1 MAGCVVLLKF
11 AHLPS
16 TDRSKTKF
24 NGHGLELLAPDLEL
38 KKCGPPKAQPQH
50 SRSQSGS
57 AGADT
62 KNTRQMTIPES
73 GSAWKIG
80 VEQGDKSSDGQRTC
94 GSDLSAL
101 ATFPFGDE
109 KGHRAEQ
116 FQKEID

>member
-1 MAGCVVLLKF
+1 MAGGSSSVLFSIFLFRGGFKEAHGMGMLRRFSCHSSLKYKQ
-11 AHLPS
+11 PI
-16 TDRSKTKF
+16 
-24 NGHGLELLAPDLEL
+24 
-38 KKCGPPKAQPQH
+38 AQPQY

-80 VEQGDKSSDGQRTC
+80 VDQGDKSSDGQRTC
-94 GSDLSAL
+94 GSALSAL
-101 ATFPFGDE
+101 AIFPFGDE

-116 FQKEID
+116 FQNEID